1 MQALPLATTTLT
13 TIDPAV
19 ESAARARVEQPQ
31 HPEAT
36 IAITT
41 AEFDPADRRRRE
53 RRRREAENGAV
64 RRPVSA
70 PQPRGRA
77 PRRAELERRS
87 SLVVPSA
94 GTSRIPTSVGPFI
107 GRSGRRAGRLS
118 RMPLWA

>member
-77 PRRAELERRS
+77 RAAPNQSAARH
-87 SLVVPSA
+87 SLC
-94 GTSRIPTSVGPFI
+94 
-107 GRSGRRAGRLS
+107 RARDEPDPYIRGS
-118 RMPLWA
+118 FYW

>member
-1 MQALPLATTTLT
+1 MNNTCDSERADMTSNAEKFSPRKSDPACDMGKQMQALPLATTTLT

-70 PQPRGRA
+70 PSRA
-77 PRRAELERRS
+77 AARRAA
-87 SLVVPSA
+87 PN
-94 GTSRIPTSVGPFI
+94 
-107 GRSGRRAGRLS
+107 
-118 RMPLWA
+118 